1 MEKFLCLADENEPI
15 AAEPA
20 REAVRHGT
28 VKLRTRWEDVHDDG
42 YVDNADGH
50 DVGHGPCLASRDC
63 TSGAR
68 DCGMHKVPAL
78 VAERQPPALLWLL
91 GLRVYLAV
99 ILAGNLLWEVLH
111 LPLRDL
117 DSRDPEGAG
126 VRRRSLHARRS
137 LDRREHSDACPP
149 ARGRS
154 ALAAEAILADRNP
167 YTCVRPRL
175 HGFQRMAERLRA
187 RSLGLFRLDADRF
200 HRRPEIGLS
209 PLLQWIVVP
218 AAAFAIVRWVTTRHA
233 EGGRP

>member
-15 AAEPA
+15 AADLCREPA

-111 LPLRDL
+111 LPVPVGN
-117 DSRDPEGAG
+117 SR
-126 VRRRSLHARRS
+126 
-137 LDRREHSDACPP
+137 SDILVVQ
-149 ARGRS
+149 S
-154 ALAAEAILADRNP
+154 AQD
-167 YTCVRPRL
+167 
-175 HGFQRMAERLRA
+175 GDGQR
-187 RSLGLFRLDADRF
+187 
-200 HRRPEIGLS
+200 
-209 PLLQWIVVP
+209 
-218 AAAFAIVRWVTTRHA
+218 
-233 EGGRP
+233 